1 MEHIPMNPETYRY
14 IYTRDKPMSIKI
26 IGVVAALFSVMGLAY
41 SPFFGIIMGLG
52 GIGVL
57 AYQPGEEVDFANRRY
72 RLITALGPQSFGTW
86 ESLPPLKCIS
96 VFKTQ
101 LVSSAFGRSG
111 ASVTSRQ
118 SVIQVNLATAGN
130 QRIRLLETEDK
141 EAAFAFAQQLVPKLD
156 LQVWDATEREGRWV

>member
-1 MEHIPMNPETYRY
+1 MNPETYRY

-26 IGVVAALFSVMGLAY
+26 MGVVVALFSVMGLAY
-41 SPFFGIIMGLG
+41 SPVFGIFMALG
-52 GIGVL
+52 SIGIL
-57 AYQPGEEVDFANRRY
+57 SYQPGVEVDFANRRY

-86 ESLPPLKCIS
+86 LPLPPLKCIS

-118 SVIQVNLATAGN
+118 SVIQVNLATAN
-130 QRIRLLETEDK
+130 NERIRLLETEDK
-141 EAAFAFAQQLVPKLD
+141 EAAFAFAQQLAPKLD
-156 LQVWDATEREGRWV
+156 LQIWDATEREGKWL